1 MSEPADSRQEAHAAL
16 VAKVDAFHTEVE
28 GRRGAD
34 LACRRG
40 CDACCRVR
48 LSVSAVEAAAIERHI
63 ATLDETVRRRL
74 KERVHVA
81 EQDRT
86 TESSPD
92 EPPRCIMLED
102 DGACAVY
109 AVRPLV
115 CRTQGLPLR
124 YPPRTFPEDAVM
136 AKGADGSDIV
146 WCPLNFKDAPPK
158 GPDVLEAGRLDEML
172 VLINLEHVG
181 GDREAALKRVSLEM
195 LVEQMST
202 T

>member
-1 MSEPADSRQEAHAAL
+1 MSEPADSRNQAHAAL
-16 VAKVDAFHTEVE
+16 VAKVDAFHAAV
-28 GRRGAD
+28 GSRRGAD

-40 CDACCRVR
+40 CDACCCVR

-63 ATLDETVRRRL
+63 ETLDQPVRDRL
-74 KERVHVA
+74 ATRLRVA
-81 EQDRT
+81 RNEPPPQN
-86 TESSPD
+86 

-109 AVRPLV
+109 AARPLV

-124 YPPRTFPEDAVM
+124 YPQRTFPEDAVM

-146 WCPLNFKDAPPK
+146 WCPLNFKDAPPT
-158 GPDVLEAGRLDEML
+158 GTDVLEAGRLDEML

-181 GDREAALKRVSLEM
+181 GDREAALQRVSLEA
-195 LVEQMST
+195 LVERSLGA
-202 T
+202 